1 MVVGNDGDTV
11 GGVDEIY
18 SFVVFLSRGDGFRRR
33 RGVAVHEQR
42 GLAVGATI

>member
-1 MVVGNDGDTV
+1 MVVGDDGDAV

-42 GLAVGATI
+42 GLAVGAKI